1 MMKKR
6 QSVRDKRTTLEDRHP
21 GFEIRVEAVEW
32 CKKKSP
38 LTERASEAVKQKI
51 HCQMTTDLKWSIVY
65 GSRTF

>member
-21 GFEIRVEAVEW
+21 GFEIWVEVMEW

-38 LTERASEAVKQKI
+38 LTERELVRKK
-51 HCQMTTDLKWSIVY
+51 
-65 GSRTF
+65 